1 MASISL
7 QEFLGGSTIIS
18 DSSIKDDEEEKKR
31 KKAELE
37 KLLKEESKEEDFIS
51 AKEAGIKISPLS
63 DFAKKENIITQLS
76 EDKDKKKSKEK
87 KTITWEEFTKGENI
101 VEDVM
106 KGSVLDGGTVQ
117 DGYSTWD
124 DFKENLLRR
133 TYLAAAKDTGQATV
147 DTINWAGKKL
157 GADEKVNE
165 YQF

>member
-76 EDKDKKKSKEK
+76 KDKDKKKIKRK
-87 KTITWEEFTKGENI
+87 KNN
-101 VEDVM
+101 
-106 KGSVLDGGTVQ
+106 
-117 DGYSTWD
+117 YS
-124 DFKENLLRR
+124 
-133 TYLAAAKDTGQATV
+133 
-147 DTINWAGKKL
+147 
-157 GADEKVNE
+157 
-165 YQF
+165 